1 MIRLKATNIFRKQLR
16 ELIKT
21 TIRNLK
27 VNLFY
32 LMSLSQSNI
41 KYTMKSYTI
50 QEINEVLKGVIIG
63 TTSTRIKAPE
73 QLELANSEEISFIGN
88 KKYEKYWEDSNA
100 CAAVVNEDISIEPGE
115 NRAFIKVKN
124 ADLAM
129 SQVLELF
136 APPTPLFDTEIHPTA
151 IIDATAIIGYGSR
164 IGAGSYI
171 GPKVLIG
178 ENVTIYPNVTILDEC
193 TIGKKTVIWSGV
205 VVRERCHMGNDC
217 IIHPNATIGADG
229 FGFRPD
235 PQRGLVK
242 IPQIGNVVLGNG
254 VEIGANSCVDR
265 GKFSSTVLGDGC
277 KIDNLIQIGHN
288 SKLGRFCIM
297 AGQSGLAGSVTL
309 GDGVIIGGSA
319 SITDH
324 VTIGSGSIIGGGSG
338 VTKDVPAGKTL
349 LGYPAIEA
357 RDTLKQWAIL
367 KRLVNESKK

>member
-1 MIRLKATNIFRKQLR
+1 
-16 ELIKT
+16 
-21 TIRNLK
+21 
-27 VNLFY
+27 
-32 LMSLSQSNI
+32 
-41 KYTMKSYTI
+41 MKSYSI
-50 QEINEVLKGVIIG
+50 QEINEVLKGTIVG
-63 TTSTRIKAPE
+63 NTSLKITAPE
-73 QLELANSEEISFIGN
+73 QLELAGASDISFIGD
-88 KKYEKYWEDSNA
+88 KKYEKFWETSKA

-115 NRAFIKVKN
+115 NKAFIKVQN

-136 APPTPLFDTEIHPTA
+136 APPTPLFSIDIHPTA
-151 IIDATAIIGYGSR
+151 VIDKTAIIGNGTR
-164 IGAGSYI
+164 IGAGCYI
-171 GPKVLIG
+171 GPKVQLG

-193 TIGKKTVIWSGV
+193 TIGKNTVIWSGA

-217 IIHPNATIGADG
+217 VIHPNATIGADG

-242 IPQIGNVVLGNG
+242 IPQIGNVILGNN
-254 VEIGANSCVDR
+254 VEIGANTCVDR

-309 GDGVIIGGSA
+309 GNGVLIGGSA

-324 VTIGSGSIIGGGSG
+324 VTIGDGAIIGGGSG
-338 VTKDVPAGKTL
+338 VTKDIPGGKTM

-357 RDTLKQWAIL
+357 RDALKQWAIL

>member
-1 MIRLKATNIFRKQLR
+1 
-16 ELIKT
+16 
-21 TIRNLK
+21 
-27 VNLFY
+27 
-32 LMSLSQSNI
+32 
-41 KYTMKSYTI
+41 MKSYSI
-50 QEINEVLKGVIIG
+50 KEINEVLKGTIVG
-63 TTSTRIKAPE
+63 DTSITITAPE
-73 QLELANSEEISFIGN
+73 QLELASDSEISFIGN
-88 KKYEKYWEDSNA
+88 KKYEKIWETSKA

-136 APPTPLFDTEIHPTA
+136 APPTPLFSTNIHPTA
-151 IIDATAIIGYGSR
+151 IIDKTATIGNGTR

-171 GPKVLIG
+171 GPKVKLG

-193 TIGKKTVIWSGV
+193 TIGNNTTIWSGA

-242 IPQIGNVVLGNG
+242 IPQIGNVVLGNN
-254 VEIGANSCVDR
+254 VEIGANTCVDR
-265 GKFSSTVLGDGC
+265 GKFSSTILGDGC

-309 GDGVIIGGSA
+309 GNGVLIGGSA

-324 VTIGSGSIIGGGSG
+324 VTIGDGAIIGGGSG
-338 VTKDVPAGKTL
+338 VTKDVPAGVTL
-349 LGYPAIEA
+349 LGYPAIDA
-357 RDTLKQWAIL
+357 RDTLRQWAIL
-367 KRLVNESKK
+367 KRLVKESKK